1 MCEHEMVADSMWRL
15 PDNVLRRF
23 FGVKGNS
30 YPAVAALITREKSLL
45 GGQGPF
51 SRWVG
56 NARISASFGI
66 AMVILTNHSL
76 RDTLIGCNGLV
87 TVIWVVTVKDNM
99 GWIFLLRLA
108 MHIGAVFCSDEVF
121 PLHMLSLFLDPSH
134 HSSIN
139 FVHNRIF
146 ALPDCSFPPQSA

>member
-1 MCEHEMVADSMWRL
+1 MREHEMVADSMWRL

-56 NARISASFGI
+56 NARISADIFWD
-66 AMVILTNHSL
+66 
-76 RDTLIGCNGLV
+76 RDGNPH
-87 TVIWVVTVKDNM
+87 K
-99 GWIFLLRLA
+99 
-108 MHIGAVFCSDEVF
+108 
-121 PLHMLSLFLDPSH
+121 
-134 HSSIN
+134 
-139 FVHNRIF
+139 
-146 ALPDCSFPPQSA
+146 SFPSRYSHRLQRPCHGHLGGNREG